1 MSNKNNTII
10 YKWFEEVWNKNS
22 EASIDKLMSADAN
35 IHGIESPNGKN
46 GAEGFKSFFA
56 AFNEQF
62 KNVQVDVALVTREED
77 VESALTHVTAFERA
91 SGKKIEFSGLCMTRI
106 KDGKIIEAW
115 NQYDFMAM
123 YHQLGHKMVP
133 A

>member
-1 MSNKNNTII
+1 MSNKNETVI

-22 EASIDKLMSADAN
+22 EASIDKLMAADAD

-46 GAEGFKSFFA
+46 GAEGFTSFFK

-62 KNVQVDVALVTREED
+62 KDVRIEVEHVIKEED
-77 VESALTHVTAFERA
+77 METALTHVTAFEKA
-91 SGKKIEFSGLCMTRI
+91 SGKKIQFSGLCMTRI
-106 KDGKIIEAW
+106 KDGKIAEAW
-115 NQYDFMAM
+115 NHYDFMNM